1 MTFIQ
6 LGNLYGEN
14 IKRIR
19 QAKGMS
25 QDVLSEKAEISPG
38 FLSEIENHKKTG
50 TFDTFAKIAE
60 ALEVEPYELLLPHN
74 EVVNFDSRMTK
85 QLMKQ
90 LRKNVGDTMDTIEI
104 FLSTK

>member
-90 LRKNVGDTMDTIEI
+90 LRKNVGDTMDTIEK